1 MQELI
6 WTLQTLT
13 PTAMLDIVLVA
24 LVLFGLSF
32 FIRGTQAITL
42 LRGLM
47 LLFGATALIT
57 NVFNLSAMRFLLQNV
72 VAVLVV
78 AIPVIFQPELRRALE
93 RLGRAG
99 LFVRRLPS
107 ESARV
112 RLVEDIC
119 NAAERLSER
128 RHGALIVLEKSSN
141 LNEFMRTGITLNAEV
156 SPQILLT
163 IFWPKTEL
171 HDGAVIIDTAGK
183 IAAAAAVLPLS
194 SGRSMNAGTAS
205 AQANTP
211 KIGTR
216 HRAALGMSE
225 ISDSI
230 CVVVSE
236 ETGRISIANGGRLI
250 QRLDSVRLRA
260 VLNALYG
267 GDTLTREPLPERM
280 RALAMQTLRSLRPG
294 STADT
299 VAEAAGSEGLP
310 SDGRRR

>member
-13 PTAMLDIVLVA
+13 PTAVLDILLVA

-32 FIRGTQAITL
+32 FIRGTQALTL
-42 LRGLM
+42 LRGLL

-57 NVFNLSAMRFLLQNV
+57 NVFNLSAMRYLLQNV
-72 VAVLVV
+72 VTVLVV

-99 LFVRRLPS
+99 LLVRRLPS
-107 ESARV
+107 ESVRV

-119 NAAERLSER
+119 LAAERLSER
-128 RHGALIVLEKSSN
+128 RHGALIVLEKNSS
-141 LNEFMRTGITLNAEV
+141 LNEFMRSGVTLNAEV
-156 SPQILLT
+156 STQILLT

-171 HDGAVIIDTAGK
+171 HDGAVIIDSGGR

-194 SGRSMNAGTAS
+194 SGRSMTGSTSTQMNA
-205 AQANTP
+205 P

-267 GDTLTREPLPERM
+267 GDALARISLLERV
-280 RALAMQTLRSLRPG
+280 RALLPRSLRAP
-294 STADT
+294 TPAD
-299 VAEAAGSEGLP
+299 ALPEAAGSEGVP
-310 SDGRRR
+310 SSRRER